1 MQDQERTMLAGVA
14 PDAGRTQALPQAEA
28 TQMGASVECPV
39 CRSRNIP
46 GDLYCWDCG
55 FLLTG
60 TPGEAPEAP
69 RGPAAK
75 LVDPRSGRIFV
86 LQKGVNT
93 VGRQDTDVLL
103 SDPSVSRRHATI
115 EVRES
120 DAVVMDTG
128 STNGTL
134 VAGTR
139 LAEGEQAVISAG
151 QEVRFGSCALIFEM
165 EAAQEPAAAEAPP
178 DAEAPAPEE
187 AVEGITPEQ
196 EPEGEERLEEPGPA
210 ESADSEAVSGQAVG
224 ILTVRET
231 GERFTVGSDGASIG
245 RRSGN
250 DIVLSDA
257 YVSGQHAIIAFRDGA
272 FYLSDV
278 GSTNGTLLNGVRLE
292 PNVPIELS
300 AGDEIRLGQLTLVFS
315 VEEAG

>member
-39 CRSRNIP
+39 CRSRNIT

-60 TPGEAPEAP
+60 TPGEAPEAL
-69 RGPAAK
+69 RGPSAK

-139 LAEGEQAVISAG
+139 LAEGEQVLISAG
-151 QEVRFGSCALIFEM
+151 QEIRFGSCALIFEM

-231 GERFTVGSDGASIG
+231 GERFTIGSDGASIG
-245 RRSGN
+245 RRFGN